1 MTDALM
7 NTYASMEIAFV
18 EGEGVWLTDDKGK
31 RYLDAL
37 AGLGVTGLGHSHP
50 QVTSVIQEQASKLLH
65 TTNIYQIPAQK
76 KLAEKL
82 VSTAGMDRV
91 FFGNSGAEANECAI
105 KICRLYGKNK
115 NVSSP
120 TIIVTE
126 ASFHGRTLAT
136 LTATGSRK
144 VQAGF
149 EPLVNGFVRAPFND
163 VAAMKKIGENNAN
176 VVAVMLEPIQ
186 GEGGIQIPSQNYL
199 KEVRQLCDDQGW
211 LMVLDEV
218 QSGNGRTGTYFNY
231 QQHNILPDVVTTAKG
246 LANGIPIGACLAR
259 GIAAETLKPG
269 NHGSTFG
276 GNPFACSVAFKVME
290 VIEKESLAD
299 HAAEIGAYLLAS
311 LKARLDGLN
320 IVKEVRGVGLM
331 LGIELNSPCPELVKK
346 AQDKGL
352 LINVTAEKII
362 RLLPPLILSASEAD
376 QISDIICSLIEQS

>member
-1 MTDALM
+1 MTEALM
-7 NTYASMEIAFV
+7 NTYGRMDVAFV
-18 EGEGVWLTDDKGK
+18 EGEGAWLTDDKGN

-37 AGLGVTGLGHSHP
+37 SGLGVTALGHSHP
-50 QVTSVIQEQASKLLH
+50 EITSVIKDQSSKLLH
-65 TTNIYQIPAQK
+65 TSNLYQIPSQE

-82 VSTAGMDRV
+82 VAASGMDRV

-105 KICRLYGKNK
+105 KICRLFGNNK
-115 NVSSP
+115 GVTSP

-144 VQAGF
+144 VHAGF

-163 VAAMKKIGENNAN
+163 VEAMRKIGENNTS

-186 GEGGIQIPSQNYL
+186 GEGGIQIPSDSYL
-199 KEVRQLCDDQGW
+199 KEVRQLCDDHGW
-211 LMVLDEV
+211 LMVLDEI

-231 QQHNILPDVVTTAKG
+231 QQHNLLPDIVTTAKG

-269 NHGSTFG
+269 NHGTTFG
-276 GNPFACSVAFKVME
+276 GNPFATTVALKVME

-299 HAAEIGAYLLAS
+299 HAKKIGDYLISS
-311 LKARLDGLN
+311 LKKRLDGLN
-320 IVKEVRGVGLM
+320 SVKEIRGRGLM
-331 LGIELNSPCPELVKK
+331 IGIEMNSACTELVKK
-346 AQDKGL
+346 AQDRGL
-352 LINVTAEKII
+352 LLNVTAEKII
-362 RLLPPLILSASEAD
+362 RLLPPLILSESEAD
-376 QISDIICSLIEQS
+376 QISDTICSLIEES